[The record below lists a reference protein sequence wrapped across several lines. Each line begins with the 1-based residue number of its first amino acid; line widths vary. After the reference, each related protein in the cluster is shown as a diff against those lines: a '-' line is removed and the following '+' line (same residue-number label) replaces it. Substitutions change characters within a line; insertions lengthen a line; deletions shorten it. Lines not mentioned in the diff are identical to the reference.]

1 MASSAG
7 HVVTLW
13 VAHNGRKLLEL
24 KGHEDRYES
33 EVHEEGRQMKP
44 VMDEVSPLGPIAPKV
59 ALLTWYCFVAYHCK
73 TVFTHKLVILLVVCK
88 C

>member
-13 VAHNGRKLLEL
+13 VAHNGRKLLEF

-33 EVHEEGRQMKP
+33 EVYEEGRQMKP
-44 VMDEVSPLGPIAPKV
+44 IMDYVRLWTNT
-59 ALLTWYCFVAYHCK
+59 L
-73 TVFTHKLVILLVVCK
+73 
-88 C
+88 